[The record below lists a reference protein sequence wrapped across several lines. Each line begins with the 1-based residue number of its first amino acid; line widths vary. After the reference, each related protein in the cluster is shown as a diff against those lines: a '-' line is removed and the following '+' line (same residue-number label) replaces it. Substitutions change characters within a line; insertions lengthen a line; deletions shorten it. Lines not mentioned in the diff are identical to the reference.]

1 MPEFYNRFQGRNDL
15 MEYAKVRPDSAITRP
30 SSTAPPGTSLQ
41 RLKAGAGIHA
51 WGLNV
56 SPGAFPQHLFPGLAP
71 QN

>member
-51 WGLNV
+51 WGLKV
-56 SPGAFPQHLFPGLAP
+56 SHGAFPQHLFPGLAP